1 MCCASTRSANE
12 WAKESD
18 HPAITAQ
25 HKPHSR
31 ALSSMIAYPV
41 PHLLTS
47 NLAHAVSSA
56 FCVSALSSR
65 QAYGIVWK
73 AIDKQSKRTVALK
86 KIFDAFQNST
96 DAQRT
101 FREIMFLQELNQHH
115 HDNIIRLLNVL
126 KADND
131 KDIYLVFEYMEIN
144 LHAVI
149 RANILEEV
157 HKKYIIYQCI
167 KAIHYMHSGELL
179 HRDMKPSNVLL
190 NSDCH
195 VKLYDFTGIA
205 ALASTSTPVLAS
217 TPTVH
222 SNADACCCLLCVV
235 CRCDF
240 GLARSVADMEDEKAN
255 APVLTDY
262 VATRWYR
269 APEIL
274 LGSTRYTKG
283 VDMWSLGCILG
294 ELIGESTMFPGESTM
309 NQLERVLEVIGK
321 PSKDDMKAIKSKHTA
336 TMLDSISL
344 KARKPWQQLYPNAS
358 ADALDLL
365 DKLLQFNPDKRITAA
380 EALAHPYLAQF
391 HNVAD
396 EPVLASAITISID
409 DNKRFKIN
417 EYRKYL
423 YRKIIERKKQLRA
436 KRAKA
441 KEGGSAGGVDD
452 DSPDVSNPPSP
463 KAGETS
469 PTTVTSPAVAPATIA
484 VAGKEKKGSVVS
496 GAGSAGG
503 GGSGTATPQA
513 AKRVVAK

>member
-1 MCCASTRSANE
+1 MHTAASSQTHSLTIASTPRRAHSI
-12 WAKESD
+12 SLHRHSHHLT
-18 HPAITAQ
+18 HPPLYSPIVN
-25 HKPHSR
+25 P
-31 ALSSMIAYPV
+31 P
-41 PHLLTS
+41 
-47 NLAHAVSSA
+47 
-56 FCVSALSSR
+56 

-101 FREIMFLQELNQHH
+101 FREIMFLQELNVHH

-195 VKLYDFTGIA
+195 VKL
-205 ALASTSTPVLAS
+205 
-217 TPTVH
+217 
-222 SNADACCCLLCVV
+222 
-235 CRCDF
+235 CDF

-294 ELIGESTMFPGESTM
+294 ELIGEATMFPGESTM

-365 DKLLQFNPDKRITAA
+365 DRLLQFNPDKRITAA

-396 EPVLASAITISID
+396 EPVLTAAIAISID

-441 KEGGSAGGVDD
+441 KEAGGGGSGGADD
-452 DSPDVSNPPSP
+452 DSGDVSNPPSP

-469 PTTVTSPAVAPATIA
+469 PGTASPAVAPAVA
-484 VAGKEKKGSVVS
+484 VVASKEKKSSVVGTAASTSGSGSV
-496 GAGSAGG
+496 A
-503 GGSGTATPQA
+503 ATPQA
-513 AKRVVAK
+513 AKKVTAK

>member
-1 MCCASTRSANE
+1 MDKASR
-12 WAKESD
+12 K
-18 HPAITAQ
+18 
-25 HKPHSR
+25 
-31 ALSSMIAYPV
+31 
-41 PHLLTS
+41 
-47 NLAHAVSSA
+47 
-56 FCVSALSSR
+56 
-65 QAYGIVWK
+65 
-73 AIDKQSKRTVALK
+73 TVALK

-101 FREIMFLQELNQHH
+101 FREIMFLQELNVHH
-115 HDNIIRLLNVL
+115 HENIIRLLNVL

-167 KAIHYMHSGELL
+167 KAIYYMHSGELL

-195 VKLYDFTGIA
+195 VKL
-205 ALASTSTPVLAS
+205 
-217 TPTVH
+217 
-222 SNADACCCLLCVV
+222 
-235 CRCDF
+235 CDF

-294 ELIGESTMFPGESTM
+294 ELLGESTMFPGESTM
-309 NQLERVLEVIGK
+309 NQLEKVLEVLGK

-336 TMLDSISL
+336 TMLDSISV
-344 KARKPWQQLYPNAS
+344 KPKKPWSTLYPNAS

-365 DKLLQFNPDKRITAA
+365 DRLLQFNPDKRITALD
-380 EALAHPYLAQF
+380 ALAHPYLTQF
-391 HNVAD
+391 HATGD
-396 EPVLASAITISID
+396 EPTLSAPICISID

-441 KEGGSAGGVDD
+441 KGEVGGAGDESPDDSSAPSTPKGGEKGEGGGGGSV
-452 DSPDVSNPPSP
+452 PPSP
-463 KAGETS
+463 
-469 PTTVTSPAVAPATIA
+469 AVVP
-484 VAGKEKKGSVVS
+484 VKEGVVKEKKGSIVG
-496 GAGSAGG
+496 GAGGLPSATKKPP
-503 GGSGTATPQA
+503 TA
-513 AKRVVAK
+513 K